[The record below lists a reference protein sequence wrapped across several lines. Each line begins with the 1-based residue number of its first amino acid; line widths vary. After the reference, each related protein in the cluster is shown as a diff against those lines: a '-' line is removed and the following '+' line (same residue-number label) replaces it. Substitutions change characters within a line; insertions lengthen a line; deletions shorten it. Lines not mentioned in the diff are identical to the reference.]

1 MPGPP
6 PGPLRRFAH
15 RRANGPPDGEG
26 PMSVRAVPAT
36 SQEEDIHMSQNH
48 QEAAAQ
54 YAGALKR
61 GRKAYKEALVQG
73 HYPYPQV
80 LDEIV
85 SDYMVAGQTEL
96 GVMEIPIDQIAGTK
110 TAGRQSAFS
119 ADFLPLLDADTEFA
133 GKWMSLCEAHLGD
146 EGIRDPIRC
155 YEYLGRF
162 YVQEGNKRVSVL
174 RSYDA
179 ATIPAYVIRVIPAWS
194 EAPAVLAY
202 YDFMQS
208 FPKTGLYRARFSRVG
223 SFNKLQKALGYEPD
237 HVWTE
242 DERRR
247 FVAGYTYFQEP
258 FRKLGGGDL
267 PITTADAMLVWLKV
281 YGFDGLFSMSSA
293 ELAKSVKA
301 VWADVKALSEPISV
315 CTDAPEAKES
325 SLLGRIFK
333 PKQPSHLNVAFISD
347 QLPEQS
353 DWARAHDLGREY
365 LETVM
370 EDRVTTQT
378 FYGVHPG
385 REAEAAMEAAIE
397 GGAQLILAVTP
408 PLIGAC
414 RKTAAKHPEVR
425 ILNCSVSMPYAGV
438 RTYYGRIYEA
448 KYIAGAIAGAL
459 SRDGRIGYVASS
471 PIFGVPASINA
482 FALGARLTNPRA
494 EITLRWSCVE
504 EDAMG
509 ALAREGV
516 SLISNR
522 DIPTP
527 DRIREPWGLC
537 RAEDGRFH
545 SLAAPYWHWGSVYT
559 NLIRGIFNGGWE
571 ALAAPEG
578 QAVNYWWGMDSRATD
593 ILLGEDLPAGIRRLA
608 DILRRGIVD
617 GSIRP
622 FPDATPEDI
631 LHMDSLLD
639 CVRGSIPRYEEL
651 LPMAR
656 PLVRLQGVYRDA
668 IPPEK
673 EDPIL

>member
-1 MPGPP
+1 MN
-6 PGPLRRFAH
+6 R
-15 RRANGPPDGEG
+15 
-26 PMSVRAVPAT
+26 
-36 SQEEDIHMSQNH
+36 

-54 YAGALKR
+54 YAGALKQGRRAYREAVAR
-61 GRKAYKEALVQG
+61 GR
-73 HYPYPQV
+73 YPYPQV
-80 LDEIV
+80 LDEII
-85 SDYMVAGQTEL
+85 SDAMVAGQAEL
-96 GVMEIPIDQIAGTK
+96 GVIEIPISQIAGTK
-110 TAGRQSAFS
+110 TAGRRSAFS
-119 ADFLPLLDADTEFA
+119 ADFLPLLDPDTEFA

-155 YEYLGRF
+155 YEYFGHF

-179 ATIPAYVIRVIPAWS
+179 PTIPAYVIRMIPVWT
-194 EAPAVLAY
+194 EDPAVLAY

-208 FPKTGLYRARFSRVG
+208 FPKTGLYRARFSRAG
-223 SFNKLQKALGYEPD
+223 SFVKLQKALGYEPD
-237 HVWTE
+237 HIWTE

-247 FVAGYTYFQEP
+247 FIAGYTYFQEP
-258 FRKLGGGDL
+258 FLKLGGGEI

-281 YGFDGLFSMSSA
+281 YSFDDLISFPSA
-293 ELAKSVKA
+293 ELTRSIKA
-301 VWADVKALSEPISV
+301 VWADIKALSEPIAV
-315 CTDAPEAKES
+315 QTDTPEVKENN
-325 SLLGRIFK
+325 LLGRIFK
-333 PKQPSHLNVAFISD
+333 GKQPSHLNVAFISD
-347 QLPEQS
+347 QLPCQS

-378 FYGVHPG
+378 FYGVHPDQ
-385 REAEAAMEAAIE
+385 EAEAAMETAIE
-397 GGAQLILAVTP
+397 NGAQMILAITP

-414 RKTAAKHPEVR
+414 RKTAARHPDVR

-459 SRDGRIGYVASS
+459 SRSGRIGYVASN

-482 FALGARLTNPRA
+482 FALGAQLTNPQA
-494 EITLRWSCVE
+494 EVVVRWSCVE
-504 EDAMG
+504 QDAMD
-509 ALAREGV
+509 ALAWEGV
-516 SLISNR
+516 SVIANR

-537 RAEDGRFH
+537 RIEEGKFH
-545 SLAAPYWHWGSVYT
+545 SLASPYWHWGSVYT
-559 NLIRGIFNGGWE
+559 NLIRSVLSGGWE
-571 ALAAPEG
+571 ALGASAG
-578 QAVNYWWGMDSRATD
+578 QAVNYWWGMNSRAVD
-593 ILLGEDLPAGIRRLA
+593 ILLGDDLPAGVRKLA
-608 DILRRGIVD
+608 EILRKGIID
-617 GSIRP
+617 GSIQP
-622 FPDATPEDI
+622 FPEATPEKI
-631 LHMDSLLD
+631 LQMDTLLD
-639 CVRGSIPRYEEL
+639 CVRGSIPQYEEL